1 VNVPV
6 HCNKQPPINHQPKVV
21 EEEVQQGTAWVNI
34 CRVHERIGIQ
44 RPRAHVSD
52 KWVQKCPD
60 PNSSLDAEPCAQQRR
75 LLIVINKYYLAP
87 GLPVIATLSSKTNGP
102 WVEFPKAR
110 SAIAATTATP
120 LLQIGKLVRFFNFN
134 DLASVTVCRC
144 EPRMTAVCNKR
155 SPKSR

>member
-6 HCNKQPPINHQPKVV
+6 RCNKQPPINHKPKVV
-21 EEEVQQGTAWVNI
+21 EEEVQQGTAWVHI

-60 PNSSLDAEPCAQQRR
+60 PNSSLDAEPCAHQRR
-75 LLIVINKYYLAP
+75 LLIVKKKYYLAP

-102 WVEFPKAR
+102 WVEFAKAKR
-110 SAIAATTATP
+110 AIAATTATP
-120 LLQIGKLVRFFNFN
+120 LFQIGKLVHLQCLT
-134 DLASVTVCRC
+134 DLASVTVYALTC
-144 EPRMTAVCNKR
+144 TTLT
-155 SPKSR
+155 